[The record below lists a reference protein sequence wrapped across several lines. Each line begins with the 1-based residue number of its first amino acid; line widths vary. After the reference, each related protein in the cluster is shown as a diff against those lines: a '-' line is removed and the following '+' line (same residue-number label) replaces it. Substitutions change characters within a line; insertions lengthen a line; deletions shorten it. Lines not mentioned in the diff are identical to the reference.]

1 MGGELNMPQAID
13 ITGERYGRLIAIR
26 RLDRRRNGHTVW
38 LCKCDCGNETEVV
51 IGSLRN
57 GLTRSCG
64 CLNAERRIEHGMTH
78 TRLYGVWL
86 GMRRRCDYKKHR
98 DYPNYGGRGIKVC
111 PQWRDSFS
119 SFYEWAIANGYDE
132 TAPYMACTLDR
143 IDPDGDYEPSN
154 CRWVDAKTQANNR
167 RKKGAR

>member
-64 CLNAERRIEHGMTH
+64 CLDAERRVEHGMTH

-119 SFYEWAIANGYDE
+119 SFY
-132 TAPYMACTLDR
+132 
-143 IDPDGDYEPSN
+143 
-154 CRWVDAKTQANNR
+154 
-167 RKKGAR
+167 